1 MLLFIIILRHFV
13 DDLLSNAAD
22 QLEFLNRTGSFFY
35 LFYHL
40 DRFREGVRAP
50 KVKLVAN
57 IKVLGVAVLL
67 AVNIALDKLFSA
79 VQFLRQDSI
88 NEEVEVLVAEQ
99 RSRDQSVSVKIVARL
114 PVATNQ
120 SVLVDEVDDVRAEVC
135 QDSNIIDHFLSDRFD
150 G

>member
-22 QLEFLNRTGSFFY
+22 QLEFLNRTGSFFD
-35 LFYHL
+35 LFYHF

-50 KVKLVAN
+50 KVKLVVN

-88 NEEVEVLVAEQ
+88 DEEVEVLVAEQ

>member
-22 QLEFLNRTGSFFY
+22 QLEFLNRTGSFFD
-35 LFYHL
+35 LFYHF

-50 KVKLVAN
+50 KVKLVVN

-99 RSRDQSVSVKIVARL
+99 RSRDQSVSVKIIARL
-114 PVATNQ
+114 PVAANQ
-120 SVLVDEVDDVRAEVC
+120 SVLVDEVDDVGAEVC
-135 QDSNIIDHFLSDRFD
+135 QDSDIIDHFLSDRFD